1 MALVIPWLFEREYQ
15 QHRNLGYYGLPETF
29 EAWRE
34 MASALADLLR
44 QAEPLSGPSD
54 NRDDRQ
60 VHYAD
65 HRIVRRRRVP
75 SSPPTSRSQPSDR
88 TAQSL
93 QPHPPTPSQCLTRQS
108 RLVGYPFSWRCL
120 SLRIRHPEP
129 TGSRRATPTSL
140 FQRAAGHFR
149 LLGQDARDPPQARPR
164 YSLKCGLH
172 FAAAR
177 LVAGISGPGV
187 EAALTLNRRRNLRG
201 AGLRVFGPCTRV
213 PRGVYLMRRHSRMSA
228 APDIDIWIASVGLD
242 GRSVRQS
249 RRPEIAAR
257 ATAGILRCTS
267 VCRYVARRRNTRPY
281 PDREAADDEL
291 RRGELA

>member
-15 QHRNLGYYGLPETF
+15 QHRNLDYYGLPETF

-60 VHYAD
+60 SHYAD

-129 TGSRRATPTSL
+129 TGSSRATPTSL
-140 FQRAAGHFR
+140 FQHAAGHFR
-149 LLGQDARDPPQARPR
+149 SGTG
-164 YSLKCGLH
+164 C
-172 FAAAR
+172 
-177 LVAGISGPGV
+177 SGPTASQTKIFAEV
-187 EAALTLNRRRNLRG
+187 RTSLRG
-201 AGLRVFGPCTRV
+201 GASGGRYQRPW
-213 PRGVYLMRRHSRMSA
+213 RGSCIDTQSA
-228 APDIDIWIASVGLD
+228 SN
-242 GRSVRQS
+242 
-249 RRPEIAAR
+249 
-257 ATAGILRCTS
+257 
-267 VCRYVARRRNTRPY
+267 VARRGPARIWPLHKGAARSLSDAPAQ
-281 PDREAADDEL
+281 PDVSRAEPSAGTG
-291 RRGELA
+291 R

>member
-15 QHRNLGYYGLPETF
+15 QHRNLDYYGLPETF

-60 VHYAD
+60 SHYAD

-75 SSPPTSRSQPSDR
+75 SFPPTSRSQPSDR

-129 TGSRRATPTSL
+129 TGSSRATPTS
-140 FQRAAGHFR
+140 
-149 LLGQDARDPPQARPR
+149 
-164 YSLKCGLH
+164 
-172 FAAAR
+172 
-177 LVAGISGPGV
+177 
-187 EAALTLNRRRNLRG
+187 
-201 AGLRVFGPCTRV
+201 
-213 PRGVYLMRRHSRMSA
+213 
-228 APDIDIWIASVGLD
+228 ASN
-242 GRSVRQS
+242 
-249 RRPEIAAR
+249 
-257 ATAGILRCTS
+257 
-267 VCRYVARRRNTRPY
+267 VARRGPARIWPLHKGAARSLSDAPAQ
-281 PDREAADDEL
+281 PDVSRAEPSAGTG
-291 RRGELA
+291 R